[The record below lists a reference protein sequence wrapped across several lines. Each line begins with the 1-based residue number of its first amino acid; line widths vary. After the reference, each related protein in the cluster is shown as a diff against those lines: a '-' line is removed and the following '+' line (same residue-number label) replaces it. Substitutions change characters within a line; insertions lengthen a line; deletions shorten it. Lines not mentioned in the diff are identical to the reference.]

1 MKSKRRTLILA
12 QIDKKFSKWG
22 NLKTLEIPSEGWIHS
37 IRIAIG
43 MNLRQLG
50 KRLGITPQSTKE
62 LEKREKSGS
71 LTLRGLQEVANAL
84 DFKLVYILLPNK
96 KSLQEII
103 EERAKILA
111 KEIVMR
117 TSQTMK
123 LENQKVSK
131 DRLTDAVQEKA
142 EEIQKEMPSYLWD

>member
-1 MKSKRRTLILA
+1 MKSKRRTLILT
-12 QIDKKFSKWG
+12 QIDKKFSKWE
-22 NLKTLEIPSEGWIHS
+22 NLRILEIPSEGWIHS

-50 KRLGITPQSTKE
+50 KRLGITPQSAKE

-84 DFKLVYILLPNK
+84 DLKLVYILLPNK

-131 DRLTDAVQEKA
+131 DRLAEAVQEKA
-142 EEIQKEMPSYLWD
+142 KEIQKEMPSYLWD

>member
-1 MKSKRRTLILA
+1 MKSKRRTLILT
-12 QIDKKFSKWG
+12 QIDKKFSKWES
-22 NLKTLEIPSEGWIHS
+22 LKTLEIPSEGWIHS

-50 KRLGITPQSTKE
+50 KRLGITPQSAKE

-84 DFKLVYILLPNK
+84 DLKLIYILLPNRK
-96 KSLQEII
+96 KLQDII
-103 EERAKILA
+103 EARALVLA

-131 DRLTDAVQEKA
+131 DRLAKAVQEKA

>member
-1 MKSKRRTLILA
+1 MKSKRRTLILT
-12 QIDKKFSKWG
+12 QINKRFSKWE

-37 IRIAIG
+37 IRVAIG

-50 KRLGITPQSTKE
+50 KRLGITPQSAKE

-84 DFKLVYILLPNK
+84 NLKLVYILLPNQK
-96 KSLQEII
+96 TLKEII
-103 EERAKILA
+103 EERSLVLA
-111 KEIVMR
+111 QEIVLR
-117 TSQTMK
+117 TSQSMK

-131 DRLTDAVQEKA
+131 ERIQVAIKEKA